1 MLENQ
6 AKQMLQFAPHAWG
19 KRKNGGIKMYFA
31 QYKAEKTA
39 WETFSEDIYRLHQA
53 VMELYSQQNN
63 PGRVLYRAE
72 AAADEAVVLVQS
84 QSKPSAENITLGL
97 KPMGV
102 TKEIDLAN
110 AFPKGAQYKF
120 RLVAAPAMRP
130 SKPNTDG
137 TRNRKPYYKQEEQM
151 QWLIRKSEKSGFS
164 LISQEPQ
171 QEWLGFDETDLS
183 QVTITPIGNKKG
195 KKEGKTITIYAVQFD
210 GYLRVDD
217 PELFYQAVK
226 NGIGTAKGFG
236 MGLLSL
242 KKYR

>member
-1 MLENQ
+1 MSR
-6 AKQMLQFAPHAWG
+6 LQDQFVDNHPHMRG
-19 KRKNGGIKMYFA
+19 EKENGGIDMYFT
-31 QYKAEKTA
+31 QYKAEKIA
-39 WETFSEDIYRLHQA
+39 WASFSEDIYLLHQA
-53 VMELYSQQNN
+53 VMELYSQHND

-72 AAADEAVVLVQS
+72 AAANEAVVLVQS
-84 QSKPSAENITLGL
+84 QRKPSAENLTLGL

-110 AFPKGAQYKF
+110 AFQKGAQYKF

-130 SKPNTDG
+130 VKPNADG

-151 QWLIRKSEKSGFS
+151 QWLIRKSEKGGFS

-171 QEWLGFDETDLS
+171 QEWLGFDEADLS
-183 QVTITPIGNKKG
+183 QVTITPIGKKEG

-210 GYLRVDD
+210 GYLQVED
-217 PELFYQAVK
+217 PALFYQAVK
-226 NGIGTAKGFG
+226 SGIGAAKGFG

-242 KKYR
+242 KKHR